1 MTLEQDTAEKAEP
14 QLCRHLFQETI
25 PGVILPDVQ
34 CKGDPWV
41 VLLSTSGFQPTQ
53 LNAMDH
59 FTPVWIQDSLPKGA
73 VAKIYVQMQEHIKS
87 LLEVLKTIS
96 KQPNGAAAMAVKK
109 TVDDSLSQARGFLK
123 AQDWLKQSDLAAANV
138 PGDGDCA
145 AWTLLF
151 LMKQD
156 PFMPTADA
164 DVQQACMEVRKTLA
178 SYWLQV
184 SEDKV
189 WQELFQ
195 QALIPEPGKS
205 PAVKRELGPVKK
217 EEKSYE
223 TPVKKRKPGPPVFI
237 DLMTPPKRVLP
248 TVGEQAGALPT
259 QRFVPELEI
268 SAAGKQPDEVSG
280 FSKRTDS
287 KQVSAQRKRE
297 AFKKTLDGLFAEEP
311 DNETSRKKKRK
322 NKKDAKKDTNKN
334 AKEDDGGECQED
346 DCDDDQV
353 DEKQEEAS
361 KKKRRRTCKA
371 KERTDDDR
379 RRSAVKAYLGSLQ
392 ITWAFCQRYHRR
404 MGLPNSQKCQQFNAL
419 QNTLLQQQEPSCST
433 CLAMLKSQG
442 FEMEVLQDCLAN
454 SLDRELFPDTPGISQ
469 LRKMNQDMSRFLNDP
484 EDTTVPIATEEDP
497 LPAQDVGEPEALQ
510 LVALPDPAAEGED
523 NPENE
528 EERKVHIISTH
539 SVLQ

>member
-151 LMKQD
+151 LMKQV
-156 PFMPTADA
+156 PFIPTADA

-189 WQELFQ
+189 WQELFR

-223 TPVKKRKPGPPVFI
+223 TPVKKRKPGPAVFI

-280 FSKRTDS
+280 FSK
-287 KQVSAQRKRE
+287 
-297 AFKKTLDGLFAEEP
+297 GLIPSRSVPNA
-311 DNETSRKKKRK
+311 NEKHSRK
-322 NKKDAKKDTNKN
+322 
-334 AKEDDGGECQED
+334 
-346 DCDDDQV
+346 
-353 DEKQEEAS
+353 
-361 KKKRRRTCKA
+361 
-371 KERTDDDR
+371 
-379 RRSAVKAYLGSLQ
+379 
-392 ITWAFCQRYHRR
+392 H
-404 MGLPNSQKCQQFNAL
+404 
-419 QNTLLQQQEPSCST
+419 
-433 CLAMLKSQG
+433 
-442 FEMEVLQDCLAN
+442 
-454 SLDRELFPDTPGISQ
+454 
-469 LRKMNQDMSRFLNDP
+469 
-484 EDTTVPIATEEDP
+484 
-497 LPAQDVGEPEALQ
+497 
-510 LVALPDPAAEGED
+510 
-523 NPENE
+523 
-528 EERKVHIISTH
+528 
-539 SVLQ
+539 